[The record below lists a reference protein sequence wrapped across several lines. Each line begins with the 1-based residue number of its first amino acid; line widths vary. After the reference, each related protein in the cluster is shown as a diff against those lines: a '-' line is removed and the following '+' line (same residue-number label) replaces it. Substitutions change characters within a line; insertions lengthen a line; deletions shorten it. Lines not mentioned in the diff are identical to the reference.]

1 MFHRKAEKSHNWR
14 GFRGIAP
21 PGLPT
26 TSGISRR
33 LRGVGNSNYESA
45 WTWDIFLLS
54 MLDEM
59 VSAS

>member
-1 MFHRKAEKSHNWR
+1 M
-14 GFRGIAP
+14 
-21 PGLPT
+21 LT
-26 TSGISRR
+26 R
-33 LRGVGNSNYESA
+33 LLTELRNFSTGPIPLITAILHALNSNYESA